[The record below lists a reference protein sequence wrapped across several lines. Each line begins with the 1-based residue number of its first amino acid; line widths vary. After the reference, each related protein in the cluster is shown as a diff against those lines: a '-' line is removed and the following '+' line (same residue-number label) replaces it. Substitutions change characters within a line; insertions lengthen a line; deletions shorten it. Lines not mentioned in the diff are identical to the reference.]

1 MRITRHLHQRLRLK
15 NFLAT
20 LAILCLLGGIAWLS
34 TLYPWQADVTRN
46 ASNTLSPASQKL
58 LANLPGPVHV
68 TAYLQKGLPLRLQ
81 MAQLAGRYS
90 RHKKDVTL
98 SFIDPDTQPEQAR
111 ELNIGKEGLVLV
123 EYQGRTEK
131 LSFIDES
138 SLTNALL
145 QLAKAEDRWV
155 TFLSGHGERSPDGQA
170 NFDYGQFGKE
180 LSRRKISPQTL
191 NLAAIP
197 AIPDNSALLVLSAP
211 SVPFLPGE
219 MDLVKSYLQR
229 GGNLLLLSDPGNFRL
244 EFLLRDLGLKQLP
257 GTLVDAAANLY
268 KINDPTFLVASEYAE
283 HPLTRGL
290 QLISL
295 FPAAAGFESGE
306 ETGFLA
312 FPLLGTGTKSWTETG
327 PLTGKISFE
336 PDRQEKPGPIPFA
349 FALTRHLN
357 AETEQRVVILG
368 DGDFLANAYLGNVG
382 NLDLGLRMI
391 NWLVHDDRFIDIPA
405 KVAADKTLHLTQTS
419 VAVIGFGFLI
429 VLPLSLALTGFFIWR
444 SRKRR

>member
-1 MRITRHLHQRLRLK
+1 MKITRHLHQRLRFK
-15 NFLAT
+15 NFLVT
-20 LAILCLLGGIAWLS
+20 LALLCLLGGLAWLS
-34 TLYPWQADVTRN
+34 TRYPLQADITQN

-58 LANLPGPVHV
+58 LSTLPGPVAI
-68 TAYLQKGLPLRLQ
+68 TGYIQKGQPIRLQ
-81 MAQLAGRYS
+81 MAQLVGRYS
-90 RHKKDVTL
+90 RHKKNISL
-98 SFIDPDTQPEQAR
+98 SFVDPDTQPDKTR

-155 TFLSGHGERSPDGQA
+155 TFLTGHGERSPEGQA

-180 LSRRKISPQTL
+180 LSRRKISSQTI
-191 NLAAIP
+191 NLATIP
-197 AIPDNSALLVLSAP
+197 AIPDNSSLLVLSAP
-211 SVPFLPGE
+211 SVPLLAGE
-219 MDLVKSYLQR
+219 VDIIKSYLQR
-229 GGNLLLLSDPGNFRL
+229 GGNLLLLSDPGNLRF
-244 EFLLRDLGLKQLP
+244 ESLLPYLGLKQMP

-268 KINDPTFLVASEYAE
+268 KITDPTFIIASEYTQ
-283 HPLTRGL
+283 HPITRSF

-295 FPAAAGFESGE
+295 FPAAAGFEVGE
-306 ETGFLA
+306 ETEFLNE
-312 FPLLGTGTKSWTETG
+312 PLLDSSPKSWTETG

-336 PDRQEKPGPIPFA
+336 PGNNERQGPVAFA
-349 FALTRHLN
+349 YALTRDLN
-357 AETEQRVVILG
+357 PKTQQRVVVVG
-368 DGDFLANAYLGNVG
+368 DGDFLANAYIGNVG

-405 KVAADKTLHLTQTS
+405 KIAPDKTLQLTQTS

-429 VLPLSLALTGFFIWR
+429 VLPLLLAGTGFFIWR
-444 SRKRR
+444 KRRRR